1 MIDLYYLSSIN
12 QKLWKPNQLGPW
24 KETFPLLNI
33 FSLVLVGIFIIYVD
47 VAYPPWNIL
56 KELHGQLQPGNFL
69 SQSQRKRES
78 KSRCG
83 LSSGKGKGKGKTQ
96 FHYKTQTLSSC
107 FTSVSHWIDSQKLFS
122 THFSSLRFLFF
133 LSLFSFRPHLLLLLP
148 FLLQNFCRIVKTL
161 FLLLFESASLIPDN
175 VRDFVSW
182 TNVRI
187 RS

>member
-1 MIDLYYLSSIN
+1 MKRN
-12 QKLWKPNQLGPW
+12 
-24 KETFPLLNI
+24 FPSAKNI

-96 FHYKTQTLSSC
+96 FHYKTQTLCSC
-107 FTSVSHWIDSQKLFS
+107 FTSVSHWIDSKKLFS
-122 THFSSLRFLFF
+122 THFSSLSFLFF
-133 LSLFSFRPHLLLLLP
+133 SLFSFRPHLLLLLP

-161 FLLLFESASLIPDN
+161 FLLLFEFASLIRGD
-175 VRDFVSW
+175 VRLYW
-182 TNVRI
+182 LN
-187 RS
+187 

>member
-83 LSSGKGKGKGKTQ
+83 LSSGKGKGEGKTQ
-96 FHYKTQTLSSC
+96 FHYKTQTLCSC

-133 LSLFSFRPHLLLLLP
+133 LSLFIPTTFAPSAP
-148 FLLQNFCRIVKTL
+148 FLIAK
-161 FLLLFESASLIPDN
+161 LL
-175 VRDFVSW
+175 
-182 TNVRI
+182 
-187 RS
+187 